1 MLGQEPH
8 TTDAEAVIEIL
19 KIFYMSLPAD
29 VKSTINYEIQKKIK
43 DEDKQLPYKDKGRAI
58 YRVASKIIPVA
69 NLV

>member
-1 MLGQEPH
+1 MLGQEPP

>member
-29 VKSTINYEIQKKIK
+29 VKSTINYEIQKKKRMKTSSFPIK
-43 DEDKQLPYKDKGRAI
+43 I
-58 YRVASKIIPVA
+58 RVGLFIG
-69 NLV
+69 

>member
-29 VKSTINYEIQKKIK
+29 VKSTINYEIQKKSRMKTSSFPIK
-43 DEDKQLPYKDKGRAI
+43 I
-58 YRVASKIIPVA
+58 RVGLFIG
-69 NLV
+69 